1 MPQTSII
8 PTRLIKTAAIF
19 LLSAISVACV
29 DAPTEHRLRANAFLR
44 GGDANS
50 ALKEID
56 LGLEA
61 KKEDPALLI
70 LRGKALFELDR
81 LDEARDAYNRAVS
94 SGKSAGLD
102 DRSLS
107 EAFLGLG
114 LLASRQKD
122 FKAARGHF
130 ETLVQINE
138 KDASSHLNVARVCLE
153 LGDMECAVS
162 HGETAGKLRGN
173 EESTLYTLGIIYL
186 KADKYKEAELTFE
199 HICEVVPGASSCPYG
214 VALVAAKSG
223 DKAKALQKLKEAVE
237 RKIPNPGQMAGE
249 PFFASL
255 KDDPEFQAL
264 VQKSG
269 SGAPK

>member
-1 MPQTSII
+1 MPFQVNF
-8 PTRLIKTAAIF
+8 RYAAV
-19 LLSAISVACV
+19 LALLALSALGCV

-44 GGDANS
+44 GGDANA

-56 LGLEA
+56 LGLEQ

-81 LDEARDAYNRAVS
+81 PDEAADAYNRAVS
-94 SGKSAGLD
+94 AGKSAGLD
-102 DRSLS
+102 HRALS

-114 LLASRQKD
+114 LLAFRQKD
-122 FKAARGHF
+122 FKTARGHF
-130 ETLVQINE
+130 ETLVDINE
-138 KDASSHLNVARVCLE
+138 KDAASHLNVARVCLE
-153 LGDMECAVS
+153 LGDIACAVS
-162 HGETAGKLRGN
+162 HGETAGKLRGG

-199 HICEVVPGASSCPYG
+199 HICEVVPGAASCPYG
-214 VALVAAKSG
+214 LALAAAKSG
-223 DKAKALQKLKEAVE
+223 DKSKALQKLKEAVE

-255 KDDPEFQAL
+255 KDDPEFQEL
-264 VQKSG
+264 VAKASG
-269 SGAPK
+269 GAPK